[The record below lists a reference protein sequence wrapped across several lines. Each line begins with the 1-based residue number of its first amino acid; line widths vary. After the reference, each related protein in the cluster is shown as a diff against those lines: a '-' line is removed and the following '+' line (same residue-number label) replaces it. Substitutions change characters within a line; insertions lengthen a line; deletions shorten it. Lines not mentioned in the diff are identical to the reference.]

1 MFFLFFLFFNPS
13 LLFLQTHKMALC
25 LF

>member
-1 MFFLFFLFFNPS
+1 MFFLVFLFFNPS